1 MKKTSPYIS
10 FFLLLFF
17 VFSAFCFSS
26 LAFGQATLP
35 QDEVEALNDIA
46 KTLGKEDLFSEEKDV
61 CISSSEEEQ
70 SGSSCMML
78 KGNQTTVVICNCS
91 YADSTLCHVT
101 SLCVKR
107 ESLPGQLPAE
117 LVRLPYLQQI
127 DLTYNL
133 LNGTIPKEW
142 GRMTNLTFISLGGN
156 RITGSIPKEI
166 ANISTLQVFVV
177 EFNQMSGELPPELG
191 NLSQLQRLQINSNNF
206 TGELPATLAKLTSL
220 QTVQLADNQF
230 SGKIPDFIQS
240 WTNLQQLV
248 IQGSGLSG
256 PIPSGISVL
265 EHLNDLRISDLNG
278 DENSSFP
285 QLKNMSMKNLILR
298 SCNINGTLP
307 IYLGN
312 MTSLQT
318 LDLSFNKLTGPIP
331 SQYESLITRLVAY
344 MYLTGNFLT
353 GDVPKEWI
361 NNANKK
367 HYLDLSYNNFSI
379 SGSQDK
385 QGCQDENTNLFASS
399 LTRNDT
405 GKVSCLESSVCSKTS
420 YSFRINCGGEKVTIN
435 GKTYDDD
442 TDEGGAAKF
451 YDNENTYWAFS
462 STGNYLES
470 KTPNYIPSIDSSM
483 LSLNNNNDAELYTN
497 ARASPVSL
505 TYYGFCLGNG
515 NYIVDLHFAEIVF
528 THDQTYKSLGRRI
541 FDIYIQGNLVRKDFN
556 IAEEAGGIGKN
567 VIKSFNASVIN
578 GTLEIRLYWAGKGT
592 TAIPQKSIYGPLISA
607 ISVYRDHRSGIST
620 AAVVGIV
627 VAVAIIII
635 LLIFGMLW
643 WKGCLGKRNSKE
655 LNGIKLETGMFSIR
669 QIKMATNNFDIINKI
684 GEGGFGPVY
693 KGKLSNGTIVA
704 VKQLSSK
711 SKQGNR
717 EFLNEI
723 GMISALQHPCLVK
736 LYGCCVEGDQLFLIY
751 EYMQNNSLA
760 RALFGREEHQIKLDW
775 QTRHKIC
782 VGIARG
788 LAYLHEESR
797 VKVVHRD
804 IKATNILL
812 DEYLNPKISDF
823 GLAKLDEEDNT
834 HISTRIAGTYGYM
847 APEYAM
853 HGQLTDKADVYS
865 FGIVALEIVSGRNN
879 TTNQHNE
886 GAFVLLDWARLLREK
901 GDIMEIV
908 DRRLLDSNLKKE
920 EVMVMINVAFLCTNV
935 SPTLRPT
942 MSSVVSMLEGKT
954 VVPKLASES
963 LDEKKLEALQMYY
976 HQDHQST
983 STMEVPLTTS
993 STSTAQDLYSIH
1005 LDSSYFESRN

>member
-1 MKKTSPYIS
+1 MKKAPPYIS
-10 FFLLLFF
+10 FFLLLL
-17 VFSAFCFSS
+17 SAFCFYSS
-26 LAFGQATLP
+26 AFGQALS
-35 QDEVEALNDIA
+35 QDEVEALKDIA
-46 KTLGKEDLFSEEKDV
+46 KTLGRENLFSG
-61 CISSSEEEQ
+61 CNSSEQ
-70 SGSSCMML
+70 LQNMSSCMML
-78 KGNQTTVVICNCS
+78 KSNQTTAVICNCS

-166 ANISTLQVFVV
+166 ANISGLQVLVV
-177 EFNQMSGELPPELG
+177 EFNQMSGNLPPELG
-191 NLSQLQRLQINSNNF
+191 NLSQLQRLQISSNNF

-220 QTVQLADNQF
+220 QIVQLSDNQF

-248 IQGSGLSG
+248 IQGSGVSG
-256 PIPSGISVL
+256 PIPSGLAVL
-265 EHLNDLRISDLNG
+265 GYLNDLRISDLNG
-278 DENSSFP
+278 AESSPFP
-285 QLKNMSMKNLILR
+285 RLRNMSMKNLILR

-307 IYLGN
+307 TYLGK

-331 SQYESLITRLVAY
+331 PQYENLIRRIVAY

-367 HYLDLSYNNFSI
+367 HYLDISYNNFSI
-379 SGSQDK
+379 SGSQNN
-385 QGCQDENTNLFASS
+385 QGCQAENTNLFASS

-405 GKVSCLESSVCSKTS
+405 GKVSCLESTVCSKMS
-420 YSFRINCGGEKVTIN
+420 HSFHINCGGGKVTTEN

-442 TDEGGAAKF
+442 SDEGGAAKF
-451 YDNENTYWAFS
+451 YHNENTNWAFS
-462 STGNYLES
+462 STGNFLES
-470 KTPNYIPSIDSSM
+470 TIITSSYIPSIVSNK
-483 LSLNNNNDAELYTN
+483 LSIKNNNDIELYTN
-497 ARASPVSL
+497 ARASPISL

-515 NYIVDLHFAEIVF
+515 NYNVDLHFAEIVF
-528 THDQTYKSLGRRI
+528 IDETYKSLGRRI
-541 FDIYIQGNLVRKDFN
+541 FDIYIQGNLVQKNFN
-556 IAEEAGGIGKN
+556 IAEEAGGLGKK

-592 TAIPQKSIYGPLISA
+592 TAIPKKSIYGPLISA
-607 ISVYRDHRSGIST
+607 ISIYRASPDHGSRIS
-620 AAVVGIV
+620 AAVVVGIV
-627 VAVAIIII
+627 VAMAIIIV
-635 LLIFGMLW
+635 LIFAIFW
-643 WKGCLGKRNSKE
+643 WKGGLGKKNSFTKE
-655 LNGIKLETGMFSIR
+655 LNNLELQTGMFSIR
-669 QIKMATNNFDIINKI
+669 QIKTATNNFDIVNKI
-684 GEGGFGPVY
+684 GEGGFGSVY
-693 KGKLSNGTIVA
+693 KGELPNGTKIA

-723 GMISALQHPCLVK
+723 GMISALQHSCLVK
-736 LYGCCVEGDQLFLIY
+736 LYGCCVEGDQLFLVY

-760 RALFGREEHQIKLDW
+760 HALFGREENQIKLDW

-812 DEYLNPKISDF
+812 DKDLHPKISDF
-823 GLAKLDEEDNT
+823 GLAKLDEGDNT
-834 HISTRIAGTYGYM
+834 HISTRIAGTFGYM

-879 TTNQHNE
+879 TTN
-886 GAFVLLDWARLLREK
+886 R
-901 GDIMEIV
+901 
-908 DRRLLDSNLKKE
+908 
-920 EVMVMINVAFLCTNV
+920 
-935 SPTLRPT
+935 
-942 MSSVVSMLEGKT
+942 
-954 VVPKLASES
+954 
-963 LDEKKLEALQMYY
+963 
-976 HQDHQST
+976 
-983 STMEVPLTTS
+983 
-993 STSTAQDLYSIH
+993 
-1005 LDSSYFESRN
+1005 

>member
-70 SGSSCMML
+70 SGSSCMLL

-177 EFNQMSGELPPELG
+177 EFNQMSGELPLELG

-220 QTVQLADNQF
+220 QIVQLADNQF

-307 IYLGN
+307 TYLGN

-331 SQYESLITRLVAY
+331 SQYKNLITRLVAY

-353 GDVPKEWI
+353 GDVSEAWI
-361 NNANKK
+361 DKANRK

-379 SGSQDK
+379 SGSQDN

-541 FDIYIQGNLVRKDFN
+541 FDIYIQGNLVQKNFN
-556 IAEEAGGIGKN
+556 IAEEAGGLGKK

-592 TAIPQKSIYGPLISA
+592 TAIPKKSIYGPLISA
-607 ISVYRDHRSGIST
+607 ISIYRASPDHGSRIS
-620 AAVVGIV
+620 AAVVVGIV
-627 VAVAIIII
+627 VAVAIIIV
-635 LLIFGMLW
+635 LIFAIFW
-643 WKGCLGKRNSKE
+643 WKGCLGKKNSSTKE
-655 LNGIKLETGMFSIR
+655 LNNLELQTGIFSIR
-669 QIKMATNNFDIINKI
+669 QIKTATNNFDIVNKI
-684 GEGGFGPVY
+684 GEGGFGSVY
-693 KGKLSNGTIVA
+693 KGELPNGTKIA

-723 GMISALQHPCLVK
+723 GMISALQHSCLVK
-736 LYGCCVEGDQLFLIY
+736 LYGCCVEGDQLFLVY

-760 RALFGREEHQIKLDW
+760 HALFGNLSLLIK
-775 QTRHKIC
+775 
-782 VGIARG
+782 
-788 LAYLHEESR
+788 
-797 VKVVHRD
+797 
-804 IKATNILL
+804 
-812 DEYLNPKISDF
+812 
-823 GLAKLDEEDNT
+823 
-834 HISTRIAGTYGYM
+834 
-847 APEYAM
+847 
-853 HGQLTDKADVYS
+853 
-865 FGIVALEIVSGRNN
+865 
-879 TTNQHNE
+879 
-886 GAFVLLDWARLLREK
+886 
-901 GDIMEIV
+901 
-908 DRRLLDSNLKKE
+908 
-920 EVMVMINVAFLCTNV
+920 
-935 SPTLRPT
+935 
-942 MSSVVSMLEGKT
+942 
-954 VVPKLASES
+954 
-963 LDEKKLEALQMYY
+963 
-976 HQDHQST
+976 
-983 STMEVPLTTS
+983 
-993 STSTAQDLYSIH
+993 
-1005 LDSSYFESRN
+1005 